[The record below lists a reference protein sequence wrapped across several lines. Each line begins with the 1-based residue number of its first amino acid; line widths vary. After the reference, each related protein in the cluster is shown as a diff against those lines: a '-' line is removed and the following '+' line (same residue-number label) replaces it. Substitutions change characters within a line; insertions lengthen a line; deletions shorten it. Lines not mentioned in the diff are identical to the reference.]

1 MKEFIFVVGGFIAG
15 IAVGYFLFQPVTD
28 SAMKMDDAVG
38 HHTTGMGHEMLE
50 VDTSKPVPT
59 VTLLATKDSKDGY
72 NLQLVTENFTFTPE
86 NVGGAPVANE
96 GHAHLFVNGNKV
108 ARLYGDW
115 FSLSSSHL
123 KEGENII
130 EVSLN
135 ANDHSEWTVEG
146 QHIGAEV
153 TVSK

>member
-1 MKEFIFVVGGFIAG
+1 MKTFLAIIIGF
-15 IAVGYFLFQPVTD
+15 AVGLWTGSVLLQPEAKD
-28 SAMKMDDAVG
+28 SMKMDDAIG

-153 TVSK
+153 TISK